1 MNSLGG
7 IRSWPASWR
16 SATKTTASMTTP
28 ETVTKVAQVLTVAGS
43 DSGAGAGIQ
52 ADLKVCAARG
62 VYCASVI
69 TAVTAQNTR
78 GVQSVHLL
86 PPQFVSEQLKSV
98 LSDFEFDVVKTG
110 MLPSP
115 EIVEVLLQNLS
126 DFPVRALVVDPV
138 MVSTSGHVLAGS
150 SILSI
155 FKERL
160 LPIADI
166 ITPNVKEAS
175 ALLGGVRIETVAEM
189 RSAAKSLHEM
199 GPRFVLVKGGD
210 LPGSSDSVDVYFD
223 GKVFHELRSPRITTR
238 NTHGTGCTLASC
250 IAAELAK
257 GSSMLSAVKVAKRFV
272 DNALSYSKDIVI
284 GSGMQGPFDHF
295 LGLKKDTQTY
305 RRSTFN
311 PDDLFLYAVTDSR
324 MNIKWNRSIVDA
336 VKAAVE
342 GGATIIQLREKE
354 AETREFLEE
363 AKSCVEIC
371 RSRGVCLLINDRI
384 DIALACD
391 ADGVHVGQSDM
402 PVDLVRSLLGPDKII
417 GVSCKTP
424 EQAHQAWKDGAD
436 YIGSGGVFPTNTKAN
451 NRTIGLDGLREVCK
465 ASELPVVAIGGIGIS
480 NAESVMRID
489 APNLK
494 GVAVVS
500 ALFDQE
506 CVLTQTRK
514 LHKTLKESKRDH

>member
-1 MNSLGG
+1 MQSLGG
-7 IRSWPASWR
+7 IRSWPATWR
-16 SATKTTASMTTP
+16 TTTASMMTTTTT
-28 ETVTKVAQVLTVAGS
+28 ESVRKVAQVLTVAGS

-52 ADLKVCAARG
+52 ADIKVCAARG

-69 TAVTAQNTR
+69 TAVTAQNSR

-86 PPQFVSEQLKSV
+86 PPDFVSEQLKSV
-98 LSDFEFDVVKTG
+98 LSDFEVDVVKTG

-126 DFPVRALVVDPV
+126 EYPVRALVVDPV

-155 FKERL
+155 FRERL
-160 LPIADI
+160 LPVADI

-175 ALLGGVRIETVAEM
+175 ALLGGVRIQTVAEM
-189 RSAAKSLHEM
+189 RSAAKSLHQM

-210 LPGSSDSVDVYFD
+210 LPDSSDSVDVYFD
-223 GKVFHELRSPRITTR
+223 GNEFHELHSPRIATR

-257 GSSMLSAVKVAKRFV
+257 GSPMLSAVKVAKRFV
-272 DNALSYSKDIVI
+272 DTALNYSKEIVI

-295 LGLKKDTQTY
+295 LSLKDPQSY
-305 RRSTFN
+305 RQSTFK

-324 MNIKWNRSIVDA
+324 MNRKWNRSIVDA
-336 VKAAVE
+336 VKAAIE

-363 AKSCVEIC
+363 AKSCVDIC
-371 RSRGVCLLINDRI
+371 RSNGVFLLINDRI

-417 GVSCKTP
+417 GVSCKTQ

-465 ASELPVVAIGGIGIS
+465 ASKLPVVAIGGIGIS
-480 NAESVMRID
+480 NAESVMRIGE
-489 APNLK
+489 PNLK

-506 CVLTQTRK
+506 CVLSEAKK
-514 LHKTLKESKRDH
+514 LHKSLTESKREH